1 MCGRFT
7 LTKPF
12 EDLKRILGD
21 LELPDAPPPRRFNI
35 APSQPIAI
43 VIRDPKPRL
52 TFAEWGLIPHWARDP
67 ALGSRLI
74 NARSET
80 VAEKP
85 AFQASFRYRRCLI
98 PATGFYEWHA
108 AAPPGPKQPVYIH
121 MLDERLFAFAG
132 LWDHWQGDDGTE
144 RITATILTTTPNRL
158 LRPIHQ
164 RMPVILPES
173 AWADWLDREMD
184 GAPELRNLLS
194 PFPAEEMTYRPVSA
208 HVNTPRHDDPACLD
222 PPSEAASPGQLEL
235 F

>member
-12 EDLKRILGD
+12 EDLRRVLGD
-21 LELPDAPPPRRFNI
+21 LELPDAPPPRRYNI

-43 VIRDPKPRL
+43 VVRDPKPRL

-67 ALGSRLI
+67 SIGSRLI
-74 NARSET
+74 NARAET
-80 VAEKP
+80 VSSKP

-98 PATGFYEWHA
+98 PASGFYEWHA
-108 AAPPGPKQPVYIH
+108 ASPKAPKRPVYIH
-121 MLDERLFAFAG
+121 MRDDQLFAMAG

-158 LRPIHQ
+158 LRPIHN
-164 RMPVILPES
+164 RMPVILPRPT
-173 AWADWLDREMD
+173 WGTWL
-184 GAPELRNLLS
+184 APEIYGGPDLHALLA
-194 PFPAEEMTYRPVSA
+194 PYAAEEMEYRPVSTR
-208 HVNTPRHDDPACLD
+208 VNNPGNDDSTCLD
-222 PPSEAASPGQLEL
+222 PPPKDASPGQLEL